1 VEGIGVTQ
9 ATSENVLDAVG
20 RAVRAVHGL
29 ASGPAGV
36 VVGVSTDVGTR
47 VEAAGMADVAGRLL
61 LPSTRF
67 DVASV
72 SKVVA
77 TTTSMHRLASLGVMR
92 LDEPVE
98 RFVPGT
104 GCAPGTTVSTLMRHR
119 AGLWEWQPLYL
130 ARTPDGDRADPF
142 DALAALPLRYPPD
155 DRRAYSDLGFI
166 LLGRVVEKVTGMPLD
181 RAVSELVTVPIGLS
195 ETGYGPVTGDV
206 AASASGDGIEQEM
219 IRTGS
224 PYPVLY
230 AQEDVA
236 WRSYELVGEVNDGNC
251 YRAFGGVSGHA
262 GIFSTVADLLRLG
275 RSLAGAGERDD
286 LWRPD
291 ITSQIFAEGPDAG
304 QALGW
309 RTMPVQLGGEPRTML
324 WHPGFTG
331 CGIGLVPG
339 TGVAVA
345 MLSNRLVSPEP
356 LPTALLW
363 STALSSLGLADDQ
376 EHEGSRP

>member
-1 VEGIGVTQ
+1 MAFGPTSGTTESLLEAVEQ
-9 ATSENVLDAVG
+9 AVG
-20 RAVRAVHGL
+20 AVHAL
-29 ASGPAGV
+29 ESGPLGV
-36 VVGVSTDVGTR
+36 VVGVSTVAGTR
-47 VEAAGMADVAGRLL
+47 IEATGAADAAGRELHRR
-61 LPSTRF
+61 TRF

-72 SKVVA
+72 TKVVA
-77 TTTSMHRLASLGVMR
+77 TTTAIHRLASLGLLR

-104 GCAPGTTVSTLMRHR
+104 ACAPATTLSTLMRHR

-130 ARTPDGDRADPF
+130 ARTPEGERADPF

-166 LLGRVVEKVTGMPLD
+166 LLGRVVERVTGSPLE
-181 RAVSELVTVPIGLS
+181 RAVSELVTAPLGLDD
-195 ETGYGPVTGDV
+195 TGYGPVTGNV
-206 AASASGDGIEQEM
+206 AASADGDGIEQEM

-230 AQEDVA
+230 PLEDIA

-251 YRAFGGVSGHA
+251 HRALGGVSGHA

-275 RSLAGAGERDD
+275 RSLASASEHED
-286 LWRPD
+286 LWRPE
-291 ITSQIFAEGPDAG
+291 ITSQIFAEGPDEG

-309 RTMPVQLGGEPRTML
+309 RTMPVQLGGERRTML

-331 CGIGLVPG
+331 CGTGLVPG
-339 TGVAVA
+339 TGIAVTL
-345 MLSNRLVSPEP
+345 LSNRLMSAEP

-363 STALSSLGLADDQ
+363 ATVLEALGLAA
-376 EHEGSRP
+376 G

>member
-1 VEGIGVTQ
+1 MSS
-9 ATSENVLDAVG
+9 AASESALDAVG
-20 RAVRAVHGL
+20 RAAQAVL
-29 ASGPAGV
+29 ALPSGPAGV
-36 VVGVSTDVGTR
+36 VVGVSTDAGARIEAVGNAD
-47 VEAAGMADVAGRLL
+47 AAGRPVLAT
-61 LPSTRF
+61 TRF

-77 TTTSMHRLASLGVMR
+77 TTTAIHRLASLGVMR
-92 LDEPVE
+92 LDEPVS

-104 GCAPGTTVSTLMRHR
+104 ACAPGTTVSTVMRHR

-142 DALAALPLRYPPD
+142 DALAALPLRYAPD
-155 DRRAYSDLGFI
+155 DHRAYSDLGFI
-166 LLGRVVEKVTGMPLD
+166 LLGRVVEHVTGMPLA
-181 RAVSELVTVPIGLS
+181 RAVSELVTVPVGLS
-195 ETGYGPVTGDV
+195 ETGYGPVSGDV
-206 AASASGDGIEQEM
+206 AASANGDGIEQAM

-230 AQEDVA
+230 AHEDVA

-251 YRAFGGVSGHA
+251 YRAFDGVSGHA
-262 GIFSTVADLLRLG
+262 GIFSTSADLLRLG
-275 RSLAGAGERDD
+275 RSLASAVERDD

-309 RTMPVQLGGEPRTML
+309 RTMPVRLGGERRTMV

-339 TGVAVA
+339 TGVAVTL
-345 MLSNRLVSPEP
+345 LSNRLLSAEP

-363 STALSSLGLADDQ
+363 ATALETLGLADDPAL
-376 EHEGSRP
+376 EGSRP

>member
-1 VEGIGVTQ
+1 VIGT
-9 ATSENVLDAVG
+9 TSESVLDAVG
-20 RAVRAVHGL
+20 PAARAVHGL

-36 VVGVSTDVGTR
+36 VVGVSTDAGTR
-47 VEAAGMADVAGRLL
+47 IEAVGVADGAGRPL

-77 TTTSMHRLASLGVMR
+77 TTTTIHRLASLGLMR
-92 LDEPVE
+92 LDEPVS
-98 RFVPGT
+98 RFVPRT
-104 GCAPGTTVSTLMRHR
+104 ACAPGTAVSTLMRHR

-130 ARTPDGDRADPF
+130 ARTSDGDRADPF
-142 DALAALPLRYPPD
+142 AALAALPLRYPPD

-166 LLGRVVEKVTGMPLD
+166 LLGRVVEEVTGMPLD
-181 RAVSELVTVPIGLS
+181 RAVSELVTGPVGLS

-206 AASASGDGIEQEM
+206 AASASGDGVEQEM

-224 PYPVLY
+224 PYPVFY
-230 AQEDVA
+230 PIEDVA

-262 GIFSTVADLLRLG
+262 GIFSTAADLLRLG
-275 RSLAGAGERDD
+275 RSLARAAERDD

-291 ITSQIFAEGPDAG
+291 ITGQIFADGPDAG

-309 RTMPVQLGGEPRTML
+309 RTMPAQLGGERRTMV

-331 CGIGLVPG
+331 CGLGLIPG
-339 TGVAVA
+339 TGVAVTL
-345 MLSNRLVSPEP
+345 LSNRLLSAEP

-363 STALSSLGLADDQ
+363 ATVLESLGLAYDPT
-376 EHEGSRP
+376 HERSRP

>member
-1 VEGIGVTQ
+1 VTR
-9 ATSENVLDAVG
+9 TTPESVLDAVG
-20 RAVRAVHGL
+20 PAARAVHGL

-36 VVGVSTDVGTR
+36 VVGVSTDAGTR
-47 VEAAGMADVAGRLL
+47 IEAVGVADGAGRPL

-77 TTTSMHRLASLGVMR
+77 TTTAIHRLASLGLMR
-92 LDEPVE
+92 LDEPVS
-98 RFVPGT
+98 RFVPRT
-104 GCAPGTTVSTLMRHR
+104 AFAPGTAVSTLMRHR

-130 ARTPDGDRADPF
+130 ARTSDGDRADPF
-142 DALAALPLRYPPD
+142 AALAALPLRYPPD

-166 LLGRVVEKVTGMPLD
+166 LLGRVVEEVTGMPLD
-181 RAVSELVTVPIGLS
+181 RAVSELVTGPVGLS
-195 ETGYGPVTGDV
+195 ETGYGPVKGDV
-206 AASASGDGIEQEM
+206 AASASGDGVEQEM

-230 AQEDVA
+230 PVEDVA

-262 GIFSTVADLLRLG
+262 GIFSTAADLLRLG
-275 RSLAGAGERDD
+275 RSLARAAERDD

-291 ITSQIFAEGPDAG
+291 ITGQIFADGPDAG

-309 RTMPVQLGGEPRTML
+309 RTMPAQLGGERRTMV

-331 CGIGLVPG
+331 CGLGLIPG
-339 TGVAVA
+339 TGVAVTL
-345 MLSNRLVSPEP
+345 LSNRLLSAEP

-363 STALSSLGLADDQ
+363 ATVLESLGLAYDPT
-376 EHEGSRP
+376 HERSRP

>member
-1 VEGIGVTQ
+1 VTR
-9 ATSENVLDAVG
+9 TTPESVLDAVG
-20 RAVRAVHGL
+20 PAARAVHGL

-36 VVGVSTDVGTR
+36 VVGVSTDAGTR
-47 VEAAGMADVAGRLL
+47 IEAVGVADGAGRPL

-77 TTTSMHRLASLGVMR
+77 TTTAIHRLASLGLMR
-92 LDEPVE
+92 LDEPVS
-98 RFVPGT
+98 RFVPRT
-104 GCAPGTTVSTLMRHR
+104 AFAPGTAVSTLMRHR

-130 ARTPDGDRADPF
+130 ARTSDGDRADPF
-142 DALAALPLRYPPD
+142 AALAALPLRYPPD

-166 LLGRVVEKVTGMPLD
+166 LLGRVVEEVTGMPLD
-181 RAVSELVTVPIGLS
+181 RAVSELVTGPVGLS
-195 ETGYGPVTGDV
+195 ETGYGPVKGDV
-206 AASASGDGIEQEM
+206 AASASGDGVEQEM

-224 PYPVLY
+224 PYPVFY
-230 AQEDVA
+230 PIEDVA

-262 GIFSTVADLLRLG
+262 GIFSTAADLLRLG
-275 RSLAGAGERDD
+275 RSLARAAERDD

-291 ITSQIFAEGPDAG
+291 ITGQIFADGPDAG

-309 RTMPVQLGGEPRTML
+309 RTMPAQLGGERRTMV

-331 CGIGLVPG
+331 CGLGLIPG
-339 TGVAVA
+339 TGVAVTL
-345 MLSNRLVSPEP
+345 LSNRLLSAEP

-363 STALSSLGLADDQ
+363 ATVLESLGLAYDPT
-376 EHEGSRP
+376 HERSRP

>member
-1 VEGIGVTQ
+1 
-9 ATSENVLDAVG
+9 VLDAVE
-20 RAVRAVHGL
+20 RAARAVHRL
-29 ASGPAGV
+29 TSGPAGV
-36 VVGVSTDVGTR
+36 VVGVSTDEGTR
-47 VEAAGMADVAGRLL
+47 IEAAGVADAAGRQLR
-61 LPSTRF
+61 PGTRF

-77 TTTSMHRLASLGVMR
+77 TTSALHRLASLGDLR
-92 LDEPVE
+92 LDEPLE
-98 RFVPGT
+98 TFIAGT
-104 GCAPGTTVSTLMRHR
+104 SCAPGTTLATLMRHR

-130 ARTPDGDRADPF
+130 ARTPEGDRADPF

-155 DRRAYSDLGFI
+155 DHRAYSDLGFI
-166 LLGRVVEKVTGMPLD
+166 LLGHVVEKVTRMPLD
-181 RAVSELVTVPIGLS
+181 QAVSELVTVPLGLND
-195 ETGYGPVTGDV
+195 TGYGPVTGDV
-206 AASASGDGIEQEM
+206 AASANGDGIEQEM

-230 AQEDVA
+230 APQDVA

-251 YRAFGGVSGHA
+251 YRALGGVSGHA

-286 LWRPD
+286 LWSPD
-291 ITSQIFAEGPDAG
+291 TTGQIFAEGPDAG

-309 RTMPVQLGGEPRTML
+309 RTMPVQLGGERRTML

-339 TGVAVA
+339 TGVAVV
-345 MLSNRLVSPEP
+345 MLSNRLLSPNP

-363 STALSSLGLADDQ
+363 STALSNLGLADDQ

>member
-1 VEGIGVTQ
+1 
-9 ATSENVLDAVG
+9 
-20 RAVRAVHGL
+20 
-29 ASGPAGV
+29 
-36 VVGVSTDVGTR
+36 
-47 VEAAGMADVAGRLL
+47 
-61 LPSTRF
+61 
-67 DVASV
+67 
-72 SKVVA
+72 
-77 TTTSMHRLASLGVMR
+77 
-92 LDEPVE
+92 
-98 RFVPGT
+98 
-104 GCAPGTTVSTLMRHR
+104 MRHR

-142 DALAALPLRYPPD
+142 EALAALPLRYAAD

-166 LLGRVVEKVTGMPLD
+166 LLGRVVEEVTGMSLA
-181 RAVSELVTVPIGLS
+181 RAVSELVTLPIGLS

-206 AASASGDGIEQEM
+206 AASAPDDGIEQEM
-219 IRTGS
+219 IRTES

-230 AQEDVA
+230 ATEDVA

-251 YRAFGGVSGHA
+251 YRALGGISGHA
-262 GIFSTVADLLRLG
+262 GIFSTATDLLRLG
-275 RSLAGAGERDD
+275 RSLASAAERDD

-291 ITSQIFAEGPDAG
+291 VTSQIFAEGPDAG

-309 RTMPVQLGGEPRTML
+309 RTMPIQMDGQRRAML

-339 TGVAVA
+339 TGVAVV

-363 STALSSLGLADDQ
+363 STALESLGLAYDPN
-376 EHEGSRP
+376 HEGSRP

>member
-1 VEGIGVTQ
+1 MTAPMVET
-9 ATSENVLDAVG
+9 VLADVG
-20 RAVRAVHGL
+20 LAARAVHGL

-36 VVGVSTDVGTR
+36 VVGVSTDAGTR
-47 VEAAGMADVAGRLL
+47 IEAVGVANAAGRAL
-61 LPSTRF
+61 LPTTRF

-77 TTTSMHRLASLGVMR
+77 TTTTIHRLASLGLLR
-92 LDEPVE
+92 LDEPVSS
-98 RFVPGT
+98 FFPGT
-104 GCAPGTTVSTLMRHR
+104 ACAPGTSISTLMRHR

-130 ARTPDGDRADPF
+130 AQTSDGAPEDPF
-142 DALAALPLRYPPD
+142 TALTTLPLRYPPD

-166 LLGRVVEKVTGMPLD
+166 LLGRVVEEVTGMRLD
-181 RAVSELVTVPIGLS
+181 RAVAELVTGPIGLS
-195 ETGYGPVTGDV
+195 ETWYGPVTGDV
-206 AASASGDGIEQEM
+206 AASAMGDGIEQEM
-219 IRTGS
+219 IRTGV

-230 AQEDVA
+230 PREEVA

-262 GIFSTVADLLRLG
+262 GIFSTAADLLRLG
-275 RSLAGAGERDD
+275 RSLASAGERDD
-286 LWRPD
+286 LWRSD

-309 RTMPVQLGGEPRTML
+309 RTMPVQLGGERRTMV

-331 CGIGLVPG
+331 AGIGLVPG
-339 TGVAVA
+339 TGVAITL
-345 MLSNRLVSPEP
+345 LSNRLMSAEP

-363 STALSSLGLADDQ
+363 ATALETLGLAYDPTD
-376 EHEGSRP
+376 EGTRP

>member
-1 VEGIGVTQ
+1 MIGT
-9 ATSENVLDAVG
+9 TSESVLDAVG
-20 RAVRAVHGL
+20 PAARAVHGL

-36 VVGVSTDVGTR
+36 VVGVSTDAGTR
-47 VEAAGMADVAGRLL
+47 IEAVGVADGAGRPL

-77 TTTSMHRLASLGVMR
+77 TTTAIHRLASLGLMR
-92 LDEPVE
+92 LDEPVS
-98 RFVPGT
+98 RFVPRT
-104 GCAPGTTVSTLMRHR
+104 AFAPGTAVSTLMRHR

-130 ARTPDGDRADPF
+130 ARTSDGGRADPF
-142 DALAALPLRYPPD
+142 AALAALPLRYPPD

-166 LLGRVVEKVTGMPLD
+166 LLGRVVEEVTGMPLD
-181 RAVSELVTVPIGLS
+181 RAVSELVTVPVGLS

-230 AQEDVA
+230 PVEDVA

-262 GIFSTVADLLRLG
+262 GIFSTAADLLQLG
-275 RSLAGAGERDD
+275 RSLARAAERDD

-291 ITSQIFAEGPDAG
+291 ITGQIFADGPDAG

-309 RTMPVQLGGEPRTML
+309 RTMPAQLGGERRTMV

-331 CGIGLVPG
+331 CGLGLIPG
-339 TGVAVA
+339 TGVAVTL
-345 MLSNRLVSPEP
+345 LSNRLLSAEP

-363 STALSSLGLADDQ
+363 ATVLESLGLAYDPT
-376 EHEGSRP
+376 HERSRP